1 MKGQEEL
8 TADNIH
14 QHSSSSS
21 VDELGVVYRFA
32 DFSLDAKNRLLFFD
46 HDEIAITGRA
56 LDTLIFLVLHAGQL
70 VTKNELMEAVWEN
83 RFVEES
89 NLTVAIS
96 TLRKAISVDREGRKF
111 IQTVSG
117 QGYRFVGTVEVVQP
131 TSLSSSDGIVPTGN
145 LTPVT
150 LSESYPSSQPV
161 LAPSRAGSHQKVRL
175 VWTIAALL
183 ALLLATG
190 IFFWKSDTLS
200 SAPHLQ
206 SIAILPISG
215 HGTEE
220 FILQGMTESIIARA
234 AGRIVVRPINSVL
247 RYSGTPTDVE
257 RICREQ
263 AVDAVVVGVFKQD
276 ASSARLDL
284 KLVLT
289 TGRTLWSKS
298 FTSGPSDLQQLQE
311 TASLAL
317 NDELLHFTAHSLV
330 PSKRQDHRHI
340 PSDQAYRL
348 YMRGRYLWNL
358 RTDEGLHQGIEYFRQ
373 SIAADP
379 DYALAYAGLADSYVL
394 QGATAAKAD
403 ARAAALSA
411 IHLDPDLAEP
421 HASLGMIYFF
431 SDWNAPQSEKEF
443 QRSIA
448 LNPNYATAH
457 EWFGLEL
464 AARGY
469 LSKALYQMQ
478 SAQNLDPLSL
488 VIGTDV
494 GWTEYLQHD
503 YDGAIAEYQRVLELD
518 PGFVRALVRTG
529 YARLR
534 KGDTAG
540 AVQQMRAAQKLTN
553 APYVLALLGYAEAMN
568 GDKASAENILRQLR
582 ASSGNNGGKY
592 VPSFELSLVC
602 LALHRNEEALQLL
615 NEAVGEHAT
624 GLVYAK
630 VDPSLDPLRGDPRFT
645 HILAKMQF

>member
-1 MKGQEEL
+1 L

-14 QHSSSSS
+14 QSSFSPSA
-21 VDELGVVYRFA
+21 DELDVVYRFA
-32 DFSLDAKNRLLFFD
+32 DFSLDAKNRQLFLD

-56 LDTLIFLVLHAGQL
+56 LDTLIFLVRHAGQL
-70 VTKNELMEAVWEN
+70 VTKNELMEAIWEN

-96 TLRKAISVDREGRKF
+96 TLRKALSVDREGRKF
-111 IQTVSG
+111 IQTISG
-117 QGYRFVGTVEVVQP
+117 QGYRFVETVEVVQP
-131 TSLSSSDGIVPTGN
+131 IPLSSSEAIVPSEN
-145 LTPVT
+145 PVPVA
-150 LSESYPSSQPV
+150 LFESDPSSQPA
-161 LAPSRAGSHQKVRL
+161 LALSRAGSPRKVRL
-175 VWTIAALL
+175 IWTIAALL
-183 ALLLATG
+183 ALLFAVG
-190 IFFWKSDTLS
+190 IFLWKSDALS
-200 SAPHLQ
+200 PAPHLQ

-215 HGTEE
+215 QGTEE
-220 FILQGMTESIIARA
+220 FVLQGMTESIIARA
-234 AGRIVVRPINSVL
+234 SGRIVVRPINSVL
-247 RYSGTPTDVE
+247 RYIGTPADAV
-257 RICREQ
+257 RVSREQ
-263 AVDAVVVGVFKQD
+263 AVDAVVVGVLKQD
-276 ASSARLDL
+276 ASSSKLDL
-284 KLVLT
+284 KLVLA

-330 PSKRQDHRHI
+330 PAKRQDHRHI
-340 PSDQAYRL
+340 PSGQAYRL

-358 RTDEGLHQGIEYFRQ
+358 RTDEGLHQGVEYFRQ

-379 DYALAYAGLADSYVL
+379 DYAVAYAGLADSYVL

-431 SDWNAPQSEKEF
+431 GDWNAPQAEKEF

-457 EWFGLEL
+457 EWYGLEL
-464 AARGY
+464 AASGD
-469 LSKALYQMQ
+469 LSKAPYQMQ
-478 SAQNLDPLSL
+478 LAQNLDPLSL

-494 GWTEYLQHD
+494 GWTKYLQRD
-503 YDGAIAEYQRVLELD
+503 YDGAITEYQRVLEID
-518 PGFVRALVRTG
+518 PAFVRALVRMG

-540 AVQQMRAAQKLTN
+540 AVQQMRAAQKLTK

-582 ASSGNNGGKY
+582 ASSGNNDGKN
-592 VPSFELSLVC
+592 VPSFELSLIC
-602 LALHRNEEALQLL
+602 IALHRDEEALQLL
-615 NEAVGEHAT
+615 NEAVEEHAT
-624 GLVYAK
+624 GLAYAK
-630 VDPSLDPLRGDPRFT
+630 VDPSLDPLRGDPRFV